1 MKTHEEIL
9 WVKTCE
15 WWQENVL
22 QLLTAVPFS
31 LRADE
36 RASWLNNIS
45 TASLTHCKS
54 DGVLNISDSLSGS
67 LPKQNTMFEAYFWFT
82 GREGTKYRA
91 DSSFAQWSDCDIFSF
106 FSWNTFYCLVVVK
119 FEMETQLWSEIV
131 LLCVTEL
138 NRYSTTMCLL
148 FFVCDTWNHWVAP
161 NSWSSLCAVMKLCMV
176 HIPRRLRFDK
186 SIAR

>member
-1 MKTHEEIL
+1 MRKSSELKH
-9 WVKTCE
+9 VNGGKKTCYNFWPLCRLAWGQMKE
-15 WWQENVL
+15 RHGWIISPLPLWRTVN
-22 QLLTAVPFS
+22 LTVCWTS
-31 LRADE
+31 VILC
-36 RASWLNNIS
+36 L
-45 TASLTHCKS
+45 
-54 DGVLNISDSLSGS
+54 GVFPSKTQCLKPISDLQGE
-67 LPKQNTMFEAYFWFT
+67 KAQNTEQILLLLNGVT
-82 GREGTKYRA
+82 VI
-91 DSSFAQWSDCDIFSF
+91 SFFF